1 MSLLPCGFNLKVAV
15 AVFSGGSDKGGG
27 GGGGGGGGSPPP
39 PKKRG
44 GGGVVHPDLEIYGG
58 GSSLK
63 KIFFSALGASAE
75 EVRQESQ
82 ASVWSK
88 SKGPGFSPGS
98 TTGIVPDITFRS
110 HKQTCMYSSFASY
123 GSESNDNPLKEVAEK

>member
-15 AVFSGGSDKGGG
+15 AVFSGGSDK
-27 GGGGGGGGSPPP
+27 
-39 PKKRG
+39 RG
-44 GGGVVHPDLEIYGG
+44 GGGKGGAGPPDPDIYKG

>member
-15 AVFSGGSDKGGG
+15 AVFSGGSDKVGGG
-27 GGGGGGGGSPPP
+27 GEGGAG
-39 PKKRG
+39 
-44 GGGVVHPDLEIYGG
+44 HPDPDIYKG

-63 KIFFSALGASAE
+63 KIFFSALGAWAE

-88 SKGPGFSPGS
+88 SKGPGSSPGS
-98 TTGIVPDITFRS
+98 ATGIVPDITYRS
-110 HKQTCMYSSFASY
+110 HKQTCMYSSFASH

>member
-15 AVFSGGSDKGGG
+15 AVFSGGSDK
-27 GGGGGGGGSPPP
+27 
-39 PKKRG
+39 RG
-44 GGGVVHPDLEIYGG
+44 GGGKGGTGHPDPDIYKG
-58 GSSLK
+58 GSSLQ

>member
-15 AVFSGGSDKGGG
+15 AVFSGGSDKGRGG
-27 GGGGGGGGSPPP
+27 GGGGAG
-39 PKKRG
+39 
-44 GGGVVHPDLEIYGG
+44 HPDPDIYKG

-63 KIFFSALGASAE
+63 KILFSALGVSAE

-88 SKGPGFSPGS
+88 SKGPGSSPGS
-98 TTGIVPDITFRS
+98 ATGIVPDITFRS
-110 HKQTCMYSSFASY
+110 HKQTCMYSSFASH